1 MHTDKSKTTDTNQ
14 SRKKLSILL
23 ELTHFVRP
31 YLGRAIMAAA
41 ALIITAGLTLSIG
54 QGVRLLI
61 DQGFAQQSIE
71 QLKHAVQFILLITVL
86 ISIGTYAR
94 FYLVSW
100 IGERV
105 SADIRLAVFNHVI
118 SLHPSFFETT
128 KSGDIMS
135 RLTTDTTL
143 LQSII
148 GSSLSMAI
156 RSALMLIGALF
167 MLFATNIKLTLI
179 VLCAVPFILIPIL
192 VYGRKVRALSR
203 KSQDSM
209 SDVGSYA
216 GEAIE
221 HIKTVQSYTQEAQEM
236 QSFQAEVEQAFTIGR
251 RRIQQRATLI
261 AGVIIIVF
269 GAITGMLWVGG
280 SDVISGHMSGGDL
293 GAFVFYAILV
303 ASSLATISEVI
314 GELQRAA
321 GATERL
327 IEILQASSLIQS
339 PNATPVKAGTLAAQI
354 MMKNV
359 NFHYPSRPNQAAAD
373 SLSLTIEQGKVLA
386 LVGPS
391 GAGKSTLFELLQ
403 RFYDPQSG
411 QILLDNV
418 DIRDLCVQDLRQQMA
433 IVPQQPTLFS
443 SNVMHNIRYGNEQAS
458 DEQVIEAAKK
468 AHAHEFIMA
477 LPDGYNSF
485 LGERGVRLSG
495 GQKQRI
501 AIARAILK
509 DPHILLLDEATS
521 ALDSESEY
529 HVQQALETL
538 MHNRTTIII
547 AHRLSTI
554 QHADRIAVLDS
565 GQLIEIGSHDHLMQ
579 SCELYQ
585 RLVKLQFNPA

>member
-1 MHTDKSKTTDTNQ
+1 MSEQNSNTSSN
-14 SRKKLSILL
+14 KKLSILF
-23 ELTHFVRP
+23 ELKRFIRP
-31 YLGRAIMAAA
+31 YLGRTIIAAA
-41 ALIITAGLTLSIG
+41 ALIFTAGLTLSIG

-61 DQGFAQQSIE
+61 DQGFAEQSLE
-71 QLKHAVQFILLITVL
+71 QLQHAVQFILLITVL

-118 SLHPSFFETT
+118 SLHPSYFETT

-143 LQSII
+143 LQSIV

-179 VLCAVPFILIPIL
+179 VLCAVPFILVPIL
-192 VYGRKVRALSR
+192 VYGRKVRTLSR
-203 KSQDSM
+203 QSQDSM

-221 HIKTVQSYTQEAQEM
+221 HIKTVQSYTQESAEKT
-236 QSFQAEVEQAFTIGR
+236 SFKNEVEQAFAIGR

-327 IEILQASSLIQS
+327 IEILQAKSLIQAS
-339 PNATPVKAGTLAAQI
+339 YVTSLNAGSLAAQI
-354 MMKNV
+354 TVKDVCFN
-359 NFHYPSRPNQAAAD
+359 YPSRPNQAATKH
-373 SLSLTIEQGKVLA
+373 LNLTIEQGKVLA

-411 QILLDNV
+411 KILLDNV
-418 DIRDLCVQDLRQQMA
+418 DIRDLSPQDLRQQMA
-433 IVPQQPTLFS
+433 IVPQQPALFS
-443 SNVMHNIRYGNEQAS
+443 SDVMHNIRYGNELAS

-468 AHAHEFIMA
+468 AYAHEFILA

-529 HVQQALETL
+529 HVQQALDTL

-554 QHADRIAVLDS
+554 QHADKIAVLDA
-565 GQLIEIGSHDHLMQ
+565 GKLVEVGSHEQLLQ

-585 RLVKLQFNPA
+585 RLVKLQFKSV

>member
-1 MHTDKSKTTDTNQ
+1 MSEQNNHTSSN
-14 SRKKLSILL
+14 KKLSILF
-23 ELTHFVRP
+23 ELKRFIRP

-41 ALIITAGLTLSIG
+41 ALIFTAGLTLSIG

-61 DQGFAQQSIE
+61 DQGFAEQSLE

-118 SLHPSFFETT
+118 SLHPSYFETT

-143 LQSII
+143 LQSIV

-179 VLCAVPFILIPIL
+179 VLCAVPFILVPIL
-192 VYGRKVRALSR
+192 VYGRKVRTLSR
-203 KSQDSM
+203 QSQDSM

-221 HIKTVQSYTQEAQEM
+221 HIKTVQSYTQESAEKT
-236 QSFQAEVEQAFTIGR
+236 SFKNEVEQAFTIGR

-280 SDVISGHMSGGDL
+280 SDVISGQMSGGDL

-327 IEILQASSLIQS
+327 IEILQAKSLIQAPDDVTS
-339 PNATPVKAGTLAAQI
+339 SNAGSLAAQI
-354 MMKNV
+354 TVKDVCFN
-359 NFHYPSRPNQAAAD
+359 YPSRPNQAATEH
-373 SLSLTIEQGKVLA
+373 LNLIIEQGKVLA

-411 QILLDNV
+411 KILLDNV
-418 DIRDLCVQDLRQQMA
+418 DIRDLSPQDLRQQMA
-433 IVPQQPTLFS
+433 IVPQQPALFS
-443 SNVMHNIRYGNEQAS
+443 SDVMHNIRYGNEQAS

-468 AHAHEFIMA
+468 AHAHEFILA

-529 HVQQALETL
+529 HVQQALDTL

-554 QHADRIAVLDS
+554 QHADKIAVLDA
-565 GQLIEIGSHDHLMQ
+565 GKLVEVGSHAQLMQ

-585 RLVKLQFNPA
+585 RLVKLQFKSV

>member
-1 MHTDKSKTTDTNQ
+1 MQTDPLTDNSKKSSN
-14 SRKKLSILL
+14 KKLSILL
-23 ELTHFVRP
+23 ELKRFVRP
-31 YLGRAIMAAA
+31 YFARVALAAA
-41 ALIITAGLTLSIG
+41 ALILTAGLTLSIG
-54 QGVRLLI
+54 QGVRMLI
-61 DQGFAQQSIE
+61 DQGFAEQSLE
-71 QLKHAVQFILLITVL
+71 QLERAVQFILIITVL
-86 ISIGTYAR
+86 ISAGTYLR

-118 SLHPSFFETT
+118 SLHPSYFETT

-167 MLFATNIKLTLI
+167 MLFATNIKLTLV

-192 VYGRKVRALSR
+192 FYGRKVRTLSR
-203 KSQDSM
+203 QSQDSM

-221 HIKTVQSYTQEAQEM
+221 HIKTVQSYTQEPQEK
-236 QSFQAEVEQAFTIGR
+236 QSFKDEVEQAFTIGR

-261 AGVIIIVF
+261 AGVIVIVF
-269 GAITGMLWVGG
+269 GAITCMLWVGG
-280 SDVISGHMSGGDL
+280 SDVIAGHMTGGDL

-327 IEILQASSLIQS
+327 IEILQAKSLIQAPTNHHVIAAS
-339 PNATPVKAGTLAAQI
+339 LPAQLTL
-354 MMKNV
+354 KEV
-359 NFHYPSRPNQAAAD
+359 SFHYPSRPNQAAAD
-373 SLSLTIEQGKVLA
+373 KLNLIIEQGKVLA

-391 GAGKSTLFELLQ
+391 GAGKSTLFELIQ

-411 QILLDNV
+411 EILLGGV
-418 DIRDLCVQDLRQQMA
+418 DIRSLTPQDLRQQMA
-433 IVPQQPTLFS
+433 IVPQQPALFS
-443 SNVMHNIRYGNEQAS
+443 SDVMHNIRYGNPLAS

-468 AHAHEFIMA
+468 AHAHDFIME
-477 LPDGYNSF
+477 LPDGYRSF

-529 HVQQALETL
+529 HVQQALDTL
-538 MHNRTTIII
+538 MHNRTTVII

-554 QHADRIAVLDS
+554 QHADKIAVL
-565 GQLIEIGSHDHLMQ
+565 GAGKLVEIGSHHELMQ

-585 RLVKLQFNPA
+585 RLVQLQFKSV

>member
-1 MHTDKSKTTDTNQ
+1 MQTDPLTDNSKKSSN
-14 SRKKLSILL
+14 KKLSILL
-23 ELTHFVRP
+23 ELKRFVRP
-31 YLGRAIMAAA
+31 YFARVALAAA
-41 ALIITAGLTLSIG
+41 ALILTAGLTLSIG
-54 QGVRLLI
+54 QGVRMLI
-61 DQGFAQQSIE
+61 DQGFAEQSLE
-71 QLKHAVQFILLITVL
+71 QLERAVQFILVITVL
-86 ISIGTYAR
+86 ISAGTYLR

-118 SLHPSFFETT
+118 SLHPSYFETT

-167 MLFATNIKLTLI
+167 MLFATNIKLTLV

-192 VYGRKVRALSR
+192 FYGRKVRTLSR
-203 KSQDSM
+203 QSQDSM

-221 HIKTVQSYTQEAQEM
+221 HIKTVQSYTQEPQEK
-236 QSFQAEVEQAFTIGR
+236 QSFKDEVEQAFTIGR

-261 AGVIIIVF
+261 AGVIVIVF
-269 GAITGMLWVGG
+269 GAITCMLWVGG
-280 SDVISGHMSGGDL
+280 SDVIAGHMSGGDL

-327 IEILQASSLIQS
+327 IEILQAKSLIQAPTNHHVIAAS
-339 PNATPVKAGTLAAQI
+339 LPAQLTL
-354 MMKNV
+354 KEV
-359 NFHYPSRPNQAAAD
+359 SFHYPSRPNQAAAD
-373 SLSLTIEQGKVLA
+373 KLNLIIEQGKVLA

-391 GAGKSTLFELLQ
+391 GAGKSTLFELIQ

-411 QILLDNV
+411 EILLGGV
-418 DIRDLCVQDLRQQMA
+418 DIRSITPQDLRQQMA
-433 IVPQQPTLFS
+433 IVPQQPALFS
-443 SNVMHNIRYGNEQAS
+443 SDVMHNIRYGNPLAT

-468 AHAHEFIMA
+468 AHAHDFIME
-477 LPDGYNSF
+477 LPDGYRSF

-529 HVQQALETL
+529 HVQQALDTL
-538 MHNRTTIII
+538 MHNRTTVII

-554 QHADRIAVLDS
+554 QHADKIAVLEA
-565 GQLIEIGSHDHLMQ
+565 GKLVEIGSHHELMQ
-579 SCELYQ
+579 NCELYQ
-585 RLVKLQFNPA
+585 RLVQLQFKSV

>member
-1 MHTDKSKTTDTNQ
+1 MSEQNSNTSSN
-14 SRKKLSILL
+14 KKLSILF
-23 ELTHFVRP
+23 ELKRFIRP
-31 YLGRAIMAAA
+31 YLGRTIIAAT
-41 ALIITAGLTLSIG
+41 ALIFTSGLTLSIG

-61 DQGFAQQSIE
+61 DQGFAEQSLE
-71 QLKHAVQFILLITVL
+71 QLQHAVQFILLITVL

-118 SLHPSFFETT
+118 SLHPSYFETT

-143 LQSII
+143 LQSIV

-179 VLCAVPFILIPIL
+179 VLCAVPFILVPIL
-192 VYGRKVRALSR
+192 VYGRKVRTLSR
-203 KSQDSM
+203 QSQDSM

-221 HIKTVQSYTQEAQEM
+221 HIKTVQSYTQESAEKT
-236 QSFQAEVEQAFTIGR
+236 SFKNEVEQAFAIGR

-327 IEILQASSLIQS
+327 IEILQAKSLIQAS
-339 PNATPVKAGTLAAQI
+339 YVTSLNAGSLAAQI
-354 MMKNV
+354 TVKDVCFN
-359 NFHYPSRPNQAAAD
+359 YPSRPNQAATKH
-373 SLSLTIEQGKVLA
+373 LNLTIEQGKVLA

-411 QILLDNV
+411 KILLDNV
-418 DIRDLCVQDLRQQMA
+418 DIRDLSPQDLRQQMA
-433 IVPQQPTLFS
+433 IVPQQPALFS
-443 SNVMHNIRYGNEQAS
+443 SDVMHNIRYGNELAS

-468 AHAHEFIMA
+468 AYAHEFILA

-529 HVQQALETL
+529 HVQQALDTL

-554 QHADRIAVLDS
+554 QHADKIAVLDA
-565 GQLIEIGSHDHLMQ
+565 GKLVEVGNHEQLLQ

-585 RLVKLQFNPA
+585 RLVKLQFKSV